1 MARPRG
7 FYKSPAHGVAAA
19 RARGE
24 YLAFGSGAHSGSG
37 PGISVQ
43 LDLRPL
49 ANAIR
54 YIGNDKINR
63 GQVVS
68 RAINRGLERFKG
80 AAHRE
85 LKVLTKIRQPTRLK
99 KGVTLKFATA
109 ANLMGVYTIR
119 DRNIRITRAYF
130 GARYSPYGTPGANA
144 RWGRGASPIGATWT
158 SWDGTRT
165 GKGTFMIPGK
175 NPVFIR
181 LGKVGRFPISPVF
194 GPNPAQLMRIH
205 APGFVSILRSA
216 ADAYIKVAIE
226 RAYRESEARA
236 KAMFGL

>member
-7 FYKSPAHGVAAA
+7 HYKSLSHGSLATAARNEYRTFGTGAHG
-19 RARGE
+19 
-24 YLAFGSGAHSGSG
+24 GAG

-54 YIGNDKINR
+54 YIGNDKLNR

-99 KGVTLKFATA
+99 KGVSLKFATPA
-109 ANLMGVYTIR
+109 TLTGIYTIR

-130 GARYSPYGTPGANA
+130 GARYSPFGTPGANA

-158 SWDGTRT
+158 SWDGART
-165 GKGTFMIPGK
+165 GKSTFMIPGK

-181 LGKVGRFPISPVF
+181 LGKVGRFPLHPVY

-205 APGFVSILRSA
+205 APGFMSILRSA